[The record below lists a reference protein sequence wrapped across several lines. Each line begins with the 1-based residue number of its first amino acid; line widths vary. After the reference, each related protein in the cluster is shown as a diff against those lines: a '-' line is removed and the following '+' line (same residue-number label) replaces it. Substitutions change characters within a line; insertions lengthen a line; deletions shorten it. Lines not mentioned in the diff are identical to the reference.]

1 MPVCDKQFYGHEA
14 PDDRLAEDDRV
25 ILKAGDE
32 EQDEDD
38 LAQKLDDAGQQGQH
52 LLAHALQSVAGG
64 EQHSQHGVEGC
75 VPDQIRAPF
84 SSTTGSEEPDTSF
97 TIHSAPTLISRIAV
111 TATTTP

>member
-38 LAQKLDDAGQQGQH
+38 LAQKLDDAGQDRK
-52 LLAHALQSVAGG
+52 SV
-64 EQHSQHGVEGC
+64 V
-75 VPDQIRAPF
+75 
-84 SSTTGSEEPDTSF
+84 
-97 TIHSAPTLISRIAV
+97 
-111 TATTTP
+111 

>member
-1 MPVCDKQFYGHEA
+1 MPVCYQQFYGHEA

-52 LLAHALQSVAGG
+52 LFAQALQSVAG
-64 EQHSQHGVEGC
+64 E
-75 VPDQIRAPF
+75 
-84 SSTTGSEEPDTSF
+84 SSIPS
-97 TIHSAPTLISRIAV
+97 
-111 TATTTP
+111 TA